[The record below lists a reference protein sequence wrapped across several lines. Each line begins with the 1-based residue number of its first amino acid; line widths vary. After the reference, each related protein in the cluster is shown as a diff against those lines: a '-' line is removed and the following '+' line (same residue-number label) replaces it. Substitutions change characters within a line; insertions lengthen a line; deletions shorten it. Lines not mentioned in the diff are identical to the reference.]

1 MTQQQ
6 VIMGKISGV
15 HGIQGWLKVFSYT
28 RPPENIF
35 RYVSWR
41 LQGDTT
47 PASASYTVTEHKH
60 QGKKILVKLEGVKD
74 RNHAEQL
81 AGLDIVVAR
90 DVLPVLE
97 NEYYWCDLIG
107 LKVLDMNGTE
117 LGRVT
122 DMMETGSNDVL
133 LLQDN
138 AGKSLAIPWLPEVVK
153 EVNLKQ
159 SILIADWEPL
169 I

>member
-6 VIMGKISGV
+6 VILGKITGV
-15 HGIQGWLKVFSYT
+15 HGIQGWLKVYSYT

-35 RYVSWR
+35 RYNDWQ
-41 LQGDTT
+41 LQGERSA
-47 PASASYTVTEHKH
+47 PARYSVQEHKI
-60 QGKKILVKLEGVKD
+60 QGKKFLVKLRAVDD
-74 RNHAEQL
+74 RNLAEAL
-81 AGLDIVVAR
+81 EGLDIAVDSAE
-90 DVLPVLE
+90 LPVLE
-97 NEYYWCDLIG
+97 NEYYWHELIG
-107 LKVLDMNGTE
+107 LRVLDLQGNE

-133 LLQDN
+133 LLANSD
-138 AGKSLAIPWLPEVVK
+138 GKSLAIPWLPEVVK
-153 EVNLKQ
+153 EVDLEQ

>member
-6 VIMGKISGV
+6 VILGKISGV
-15 HGIQGWLKVFSYT
+15 HGIQGWLKVYSYT

-35 RYVSWR
+35 RYASWR
-41 LQGDTT
+41 LRGDT
-47 PASASYTVTEHKH
+47 PVAASYVVTEHKS
-60 QGKKILVKLEGVKD
+60 QGKKILVKLEGVDD

-90 DVLPVLE
+90 DALPVLE
-97 NEYYWCDLIG
+97 YEYYWRDLIG
-107 LKVLDMNGTE
+107 LKVLDTHGTE

-133 LLQDN
+133 LLQDSS
-138 AGKSLAIPWLPEVVK
+138 GKSLAIPWLPEVVK